1 MKLAALEAAR
11 SILGSQDEDGNAHA
25 HRALSNSVELLD
37 QVTPEIELCSRLF
50 ITQINTF
57 PLLSHLGLRFLPLAT
72 RIWKDSW
79 LRCAWEGPKQEDPVG
94 PAVTAPGS
102 ELSVLQSEELAPSQ
116 HILNCDSLAAVGT
129 HNSAQLR
136 VSWSSGQS
144 RSELSSNICTS
155 GRCTHPDIPP
165 ISFCPGPQFFPD
177 AMHRQQRGG
186 VRQGWN

>member
-1 MKLAALEAAR
+1 M
-11 SILGSQDEDGNAHA
+11 
-25 HRALSNSVELLD
+25 
-37 QVTPEIELCSRLF
+37 
-50 ITQINTF
+50 
-57 PLLSHLGLRFLPLAT
+57 PLAT

-79 LRCAWEGPKQEDPVG
+79 LRCAWEGPKQEGPVG

-102 ELSVLQSEELAPSQ
+102 ELSVLPSEELALSQ
-116 HILNCDSLAAVGT
+116 HILNCDSLAAMAT

-144 RSELSSNICTS
+144 SSELSSNICTS

-177 AMHRQQRGG
+177 AVHRQQRGG
-186 VRQGWN
+186 VRQGWNQPGVVSHHAVGQKPGPRQHHCGQPRSTPHASLQDQGGIIMGNPGPTPRPSLQTQDKAVSEGPGGGR